1 MSSLKQKKA
10 ATLRLRVPRL
20 SCFTFIA
27 CGIVLFLTGVVFL
40 ALRVHKVNNG
50 SYKHFSVNVAAKSVL
65 SYLHG
70 EDKEYPNRITRRN
83 KKLVSRN
90 NPSVTPPK
98 KRSSNGTWLVM
109 GSIGVIVREHA
120 SLKSKVIGELP
131 TGAVVIADSS
141 TIVTLNSAISFDST
155 RILITYPLHGWVS
168 IKTVYFVG
176 KGAKIHRYL
185 KPLQFMGLP
194 PVILDKQC
202 SADSF
207 LQHIDL
213 KGGDIESVEQ
223 PVTLASAAECCQYCL
238 THGDCSAWTYTEV
251 NTCWLK
257 DRARSVSNSN
267 TGLISGKLER
277 ERKKIRKIVSKEIE
291 VNSFAGSNRISA
303 ACCDINSAKG
313 IIGYQSALKTMRF
326 HNDSYNSSPE
336 TPRSALIKEP
346 SPYAVNIERSTT
358 DWTEQWPIGTGKFG
372 ALVGGVMGREIVP
385 LSIGGLFVI
394 KDEEDLV
401 IPIDTDEMEDGEG
414 EGEGEDVNRKP
425 TGHIKTSFLGDLFHL
440 TGKKTEKEKE
450 KTRKPQNKHRRAF
463 ELSR

>member
-1 MSSLKQKKA
+1 MSGHKQKKT
-10 ATLRLRVPRL
+10 ATLRSRVPRL
-20 SCFTFIA
+20 SCLTFIA
-27 CGIVLFLTGVVFL
+27 CGIVLFLIGVVFL

-70 EDKEYPNRITRRN
+70 EDKEFPNPITRRN
-83 KKLVSRN
+83 KKSAKKN
-90 NPSVTPPK
+90 NAPLTSAK
-98 KRSSNGTWLVM
+98 KRSPYGTWLVM

-141 TIVTLNSAISFDST
+141 SIVTLNSAISFDST

-168 IKTVYFVG
+168 IKTVYFAG

-185 KPLQFMGLP
+185 KPLQFMSLA
-194 PVILDKQC
+194 PVFLDKQC
-202 SADSF
+202 SADTF
-207 LQHIDL
+207 LQNIDL

-223 PVTLASAAECCQYCL
+223 PVSLSSAGECCQYCL
-238 THGDCSAWTYTEV
+238 THEDCSAWTFTEV

-257 DRARSVSNSN
+257 DRARSVSNRN
-267 TGLISGKLER
+267 TGLTSGLLER
-277 ERKKIRKIVSKEIE
+277 GRKKIRKIVSKEIE

-303 ACCDINSAKG
+303 ACCDSNFAKG
-313 IIGYQSALKTMRF
+313 INGFQSTLKSMRF
-326 HNDSYNSSPE
+326 RNDSYNSNPE
-336 TPRSALIKEP
+336 TPRSAFIQES

-372 ALVGGVMGREIVP
+372 ALVGGVMGREVIP

-394 KDEEDLV
+394 KDEEDIV
-401 IPIDTDEMEDGEG
+401 IPLDVDEVEER
-414 EGEGEDVNRKP
+414 EGEDVNRKP
-425 TGHIKTSFLGDLFHL
+425 NGHFKANFLGDLFHL
-440 TGKKTEKEKE
+440 GGKKTGKEKE
-450 KTRKPQNKHRRAF
+450 KPRKPMNKYRRAF